1 MVIAIIGILIG
12 LLLPAINAAREA
24 AQRMQ
29 CQNNLKQTGLAC
41 INHVSTHGIYPT
53 GGWGFFWTGDPNRG
67 FKEAKPGGWVFNIL
81 PFLEFNSLHEMGSN
95 GPSGSAAQMAGATLR
110 CKTPIPALH
119 CPSRRPAKLY
129 PSPWNGTFIAYNAN
143 DNDPNNNVLSRSDY
157 AMNCGSGARR
167 SAFRRRTDLLH

>member
-1 MVIAIIGILIG
+1 MVR
-12 LLLPAINAAREA
+12 ARG
-24 AQRMQ
+24 
-29 CQNNLKQTGLAC
+29 T
-41 INHVSTHGIYPT
+41 GIYPT

-67 FKEAKPGGWVFNIL
+67 FKEAQPGGWVFNIL

-157 AMNCGSGARR
+157 AMNCGSGANDQPFGGGPT
-167 SAFRRRTDLLH
+167 SYTDAKTTVWPAYGDPHSPTFSLD